1 MTLKK
6 NPHHMHEMRV
16 MRLVVDKRIMLWTLH
31 FQNVSCYEYHN
42 TILCL
47 QNDMLRI
54 KIKQFK

>member
-1 MTLKK
+1 
-6 NPHHMHEMRV
+6 MHEMRV

>member
-1 MTLKK
+1 
-6 NPHHMHEMRV
+6 MHEMRV

-31 FQNVSCYEYHN
+31 FQNVSCYEYDN
-42 TILCL
+42 TIFGL